1 MKLLRNRLQNKERRF
16 PRTDPAMSEVID
28 RPRTEPTTEAL
39 AGTLLS
45 VIAELLRESGQVRRD
60 APVRLDSSLER
71 DLGIDSLAR
80 VELMLRLE
88 RAFDVRLPEHLLATA
103 ETPRDLL
110 RAVKAGGARAPEPGA
125 LAATPFAQGALEPE
139 GLPDGAATLVEVL
152 DWHVAA
158 HPERVHAVILADGE
172 HGEPM
177 SYAALRTEAAQL
189 AAGLADLGVEPGDAV
204 ALMLPTSREFFR
216 VFFAILLAGAVPVPI
231 YPPARVSDVE
241 EHLRRQSGILSNCLA
256 KLLVTVP
263 EAERFAG
270 LLRDRIP
277 TLRRCVTVSELAGP
291 EAPGPRPRRSEDLA
305 LLQYTSGSTG
315 NPKGVMLSHANLL
328 ANIREMGRAV
338 AVDSRDVFVSWLPL
352 YHDMGLIG
360 AWLGSLYFAFPL
372 VVMPPQSF
380 LMRPSR
386 WLWAIHRYR
395 GTLTSAPNFAYELCA
410 ARVDEREL
418 AGLDLSSLRIAFNG
432 AEPVSPVTLARFTQ
446 RFAAHGFPPS
456 ALAPV
461 YGLAECAVGLA
472 FPPLGRGPLIDR
484 VERRALTLEGAATR
498 AREDDPDPLLFAA
511 CGLPLPRHQVRII
524 DANGRE
530 LPERREGRIEFR
542 GPSATAGYF
551 RNPGATRALFDGDWL
566 DTGDLGY
573 IAGGEIFPTSRAK
586 DLIIRGGQHVHPY
599 ELEEAAGNLE
609 GIRKGCVAVF
619 GAADPAS
626 GTEKIVVLAETRIS
640 ERGRREELRESL
652 AELALKLLGAP
663 ADDIVLAPPHTVL
676 KTSSGKI
683 RRAASRDAYERGLVG
698 AGRAA
703 AWRQRVAFLWSMVR
717 GRVRRAAR
725 TAAERLYAAYLWALF
740 SAFALGAIAALT
752 VPGIARRR
760 RAVRLLAR
768 ALLRATGLPVL
779 VRGLENFPPE
789 PVMVVTN
796 HSSYV
801 DSFLLFATLPDG
813 LCFVAKRELADYPV
827 VGALLRAYGIR
838 FVEREDAERGVRD
851 SRELS
856 RAAEQGESLVFFPE
870 GTFTR
875 APGLLPFRMGAFVVA
890 AAAGMPVLPV
900 AVRGTRS
907 VLRDGDWLPRRGV
920 IQITAGPPFRPQG
933 KDWAAAIAL
942 RNRARAEILAHCGEP
957 DIAGRS

>member
-1 MKLLRNRLQNKERRF
+1 
-16 PRTDPAMSEVID
+16 MSEVID
-28 RPRTEPTTEAL
+28 RPRTQPTTEAL

-45 VIAELLRESGQVRRD
+45 VIDGLLRDSAQIRRD
-60 APVRLDSSLER
+60 VPVRLDSSLEH

-80 VELMLRLE
+80 MELMLRLE

-103 ETPRDLL
+103 ETPRELL
-110 RAVKAGGARAPEPGA
+110 RVVQAGGARAPEPGTPAAAPFVQSA
-125 LAATPFAQGALEPE
+125 LGRE
-139 GLPDGAATLVEVL
+139 GLPEGAATLVEAL

-158 HPERVHAVILADGE
+158 HPERVHVVLLADGE

-177 SYAALRTEAAQL
+177 SYAALRTEAARL
-189 AAGLADLGVEPGDAV
+189 AAGLADLGVEPDDAV
-204 ALMLPTSREFFR
+204 AIMLPTGREFFR

-231 YPPARVSDVE
+231 YPPARVSDLE
-241 EHLRRQSGILSNCLA
+241 EHLRRQSGILGNCLA
-256 KLLVTVP
+256 KLLVTSA
-263 EAERFAG
+263 EAQRAAG
-270 LLRDRIP
+270 LLRDQVP
-277 TLRRCVTVSELAGP
+277 TLRRCVTVSDLARAEP
-291 EAPGPRPRRSEDLA
+291 LAPRPRRSGDLA

-328 ANIREMGRAV
+328 ANIRAMGRAV
-338 AVDSRDVFVSWLPL
+338 AADSRDVFVSWLPL

-372 VVMPPQSF
+372 VIMPPPSF

-410 ARVDEREL
+410 ARVDERDL

-432 AEPVSPVTLARFTQ
+432 AEPVSPATLSRFTK
-446 RFAAHGFPPS
+446 RFDAHGFPPN

-472 FPPLGRGPLIDR
+472 FPPLGRGPLVDR
-484 VERRALTLEGAATR
+484 VDRRALTLEGAATP
-498 AREDDPDPLLFAA
+498 AREGDSDSLPFAA
-511 CGLPLPRHQVRII
+511 CGLPLPGHQARIV

-551 RNPGATRALFDGDWL
+551 RNAEATRSLFDGDWL

-573 IAGGEIFPTSRAK
+573 MAAGEIFPTSRAK
-586 DLIIRGGQHVHPY
+586 DVIIRGGQHVHPY
-599 ELEEAAGNLE
+599 ELEEAAGNLP

-619 GAADPAS
+619 GVADPVS
-626 GTEKIVVLAETRIS
+626 GTERIVVLAETRVAD
-640 ERGRREELRESL
+640 REQREKLHEML
-652 AELALKLLGAP
+652 AELALRLLGAP
-663 ADDIVLAPPHTVL
+663 ADEIVLAPPHTVL

-683 RRAASRDAYERGLVG
+683 RRAASRDAYERGSVG

-703 AWRQRVAFLWSMVR
+703 AWRQTAGFLWSIAR
-717 GRVRRAAR
+717 GRLRRAAR
-725 TAAERLYAAYLWALF
+725 TAVERLDAAYLWALF
-740 SAFALGAIAALT
+740 SAFALGVLAALP

-760 RAVRLLAR
+760 RAVRLFTRALAR
-768 ALLRATGLPVL
+768 VSGLPIL
-779 VRGLENFPPE
+779 VRGLENFPRE
-789 PVMVVTN
+789 PVMVVAN
-796 HSSYV
+796 HSSYL

-813 LCFVAKRELADYPV
+813 LCFVAKRELADTPV
-827 VGALLRAYGIR
+827 VGGLLRAYGMR
-838 FVEREDAERGVRD
+838 FVERSDTERGVRD

-856 RAAEQGESLVFFPE
+856 LAAERGESLVFFPE

-875 APGLLPFRMGAFVVA
+875 APGLLPFHMGAFVVA

-900 AVRGTRS
+900 AVRGSRS

-920 IQITAGPPFRPQG
+920 IRILAGPLLRPQG
-933 KDWAAAIAL
+933 KDWAAAVAL
-942 RNRARAEILAHCGEP
+942 RNRARAEILARCGEP
-957 DIAGRS
+957 DLAAGS

>member
-1 MKLLRNRLQNKERRF
+1 M
-16 PRTDPAMSEVID
+16 AEVAD
-28 RPRTEPTTEAL
+28 RPRTGTEPTTEAL

-45 VIAELLRESGQVRRD
+45 VIAGLLRDSGQLRRD
-60 APVRLDSSLER
+60 VPVSLDSSLEH

-80 VELMLRLE
+80 MELMLRLE

-103 ETPRDLL
+103 ETPRELL
-110 RAVKAGGARAPEPGA
+110 RAVQAGGARAPEPGT
-125 LAATPFAQGALEPE
+125 LAATPFVQSALGRED
-139 GLPDGAATLVEVL
+139 LPDGAATLVEVL

-158 HPERVHAVILADGE
+158 HPERVHVVLLADGE

-177 SYAALRTEAAQL
+177 SYAALRAEAAQF
-189 AAGLADLGVEPGDAV
+189 AAGLVDLGVEPGDAV
-204 ALMLPTSREFFR
+204 AIMLPTGGDFFR

-231 YPPARVSDVE
+231 YPPARVSDIE
-241 EHLRRQSGILSNCLA
+241 EHLRRQSGILGNCLA
-256 KLLVTVP
+256 KLLVTAP
-263 EAERFAG
+263 EAQRAAG
-270 LLRDRIP
+270 LLRDQVP
-277 TLRRCVTVSELAGP
+277 TLRRCVTVSDLARP
-291 EAPGPRPRRSEDLA
+291 EPIAPRPRRSEDLA

-328 ANIREMGRAV
+328 ANIRTMGRAIG
-338 AVDSRDVFVSWLPL
+338 ANSSDVFVSWLPL

-372 VVMPPQSF
+372 VIMPPPSF

-410 ARVDEREL
+410 ARVDERDL
-418 AGLDLSSLRIAFNG
+418 AGLDLSSLRLAFNG
-432 AEPVSPVTLARFTQ
+432 AEPVSPVTLSRFTR
-446 RFAAHGFPPS
+446 RFDAHGFPPS

-484 VERRALTLEGAATR
+484 VDRRALTLEGAAMP
-498 AREDDPDPLLFAA
+498 AREDDSDALLFAA
-511 CGLPLPRHQVRII
+511 CGLPLPGHQVRIV
-524 DANGRE
+524 DENGRE

-551 RNPGATRALFDGDWL
+551 RNPQATRSLFDGDWL

-573 IAGGEIFPTSRAK
+573 MAGGEIFPTSRAK
-586 DLIIRGGQHVHPY
+586 DVIIRGGQHVHPY
-599 ELEEAAGNLE
+599 ELEEAAGNLP

-619 GAADPAS
+619 GVADPAS
-626 GTEKIVVLAETRIS
+626 GTERIVVLAETRVTD
-640 ERGRREELRESL
+640 REQREKLHEML

-663 ADDIVLAPPHTVL
+663 ADEIVLAPLHTVL

-683 RRAASRDAYERGLVG
+683 RRAASRDAYERGSVG

-703 AWRQRVAFLWSMVR
+703 AWRQTAGFLWSIAR
-717 GRVRRAAR
+717 GRLRRALR
-725 TAAERLYAAYLWALF
+725 TAVERLDGAYLWVLF
-740 SAFALGAIAALT
+740 SAFALGVLAALP

-760 RAVRLLAR
+760 RAVRRFTR
-768 ALLRATGLPVL
+768 ALVRVSGLPFL
-779 VRGLENFPPE
+779 VRGLENFPRE
-789 PVMVVTN
+789 PVMVVAN
-796 HSSYV
+796 HSSYL

-813 LCFVAKRELADYPV
+813 LCFVAKRELADTPV
-827 VGALLRAYGIR
+827 VGALLRAYGMR
-838 FVEREDAERGVRD
+838 FVERSDTERSVRD

-856 RAAEQGESLVFFPE
+856 RFAERGESFVFFPE

-875 APGLLPFRMGAFVVA
+875 APGLLPFHMGAFVVA

-907 VLRDGDWLPRRGV
+907 VLRDEDWLPRRGV
-920 IQITAGPPFRPQG
+920 IQIVVGPLLRPQG
-933 KDWAAAIAL
+933 KDWTAAVAL
-942 RNRARAEILAHCGEP
+942 RNRARAEILSHCGEP
-957 DIAGRS
+957 DLAAGS